1 MTRPTTTWPLVV
13 GVDGSDGSQR
23 AVDWAADE
31 AARHGLPL
39 RLVYASLWEHYEAG
53 AFGEREHQA
62 ERRLAEH
69 IVAAAAE
76 RAARRAPGV
85 KIDTDVV
92 PEEPAD
98 ALLRE
103 AGHAFAVVTGTRGHG
118 ALTELLLGSVGRTV
132 ADHAEGPVIVVRG
145 DRAGLA
151 GTHARILLG
160 AGEPGTAADAVRF
173 AFHEA
178 EARKCTLDVVRAWH
192 CPVYESAEFPAPSED
207 PSRARERQ
215 AAATLDALL
224 QDAIAEH
231 PRVRVRRA
239 TVRGSA
245 RRTLLRRSAAAD
257 LVVIG
262 ACRSTGPFG
271 PGFGHA
277 GHALLRHAACPVAV
291 VPHRR

>member
-1 MTRPTTTWPLVV
+1 MTWPLVV
-13 GVDGSDGSQR
+13 GVDGSDGSLC

-39 RLVYASLWEHYEAG
+39 RLVYASLWERYEAG
-53 AFGEREHQA
+53 TTDERARPA

-69 IVAAAAE
+69 IVAAAVA
-76 RAARRAPGV
+76 RAGRRAPGV
-85 KIDTDVV
+85 EIGTDIV
-92 PEEPAD
+92 PEEAAD

-118 ALTELLLGSVGRTV
+118 GLTGLLLGSVGRTV
-132 ADHAEGPVIVVRG
+132 ADHADGPVIVVRG

-160 AGEPGTAADAVRF
+160 AGEPDTAAEAVRF
-173 AFHEA
+173 AFREA
-178 EARKCTLDVVRAWH
+178 AARKCILDVVRVWH
-192 CPVYESAEFPAPSED
+192 CPVYESAEFPASAED
-207 PSRARERQ
+207 PARAHERQ
-215 AAATLDALL
+215 ATATLDALL
-224 QDAIAEH
+224 GDATAEH
-231 PRVRVRRA
+231 PGVRVRPA

-245 RRTLLRRSAAAD
+245 RRALLHRSAAAD

-271 PGFGHA
+271 LGSGRVGP
-277 GHALLRHAACPVAV
+277 ALLHHAACPVAV
-291 VPHRR
+291 VPPRR

>member
-1 MTRPTTTWPLVV
+1 MTWPLVV
-13 GVDGSDGSQR
+13 GVDGSDGSLR

-39 RLVYASLWEHYEAG
+39 RLVYASPWELHEAG
-53 AFGEREHQA
+53 AAGEREPPA
-62 ERRLAEH
+62 ERRPAEH

-76 RAARRAPGV
+76 RAGRRAPGV
-85 KIDTDVV
+85 EIGTDVV
-92 PEEPAD
+92 PEEAVD

-103 AGHAFAVVTGTRGHG
+103 AGHAFAVVTGTCGHG
-118 ALTELLLGSVGRTV
+118 ALTGALLGSVGRTV
-132 ADHAEGPVIVVRG
+132 ADHADGPVIVVRG

-173 AFHEA
+173 AFREA
-178 EARKCTLDVVRAWH
+178 EARRCTLDVVRAWH
-192 CPVYESAEFPAPSED
+192 CSVYESAEFPAPAED
-207 PSRARERQ
+207 PSRAHQRQ

-224 QDAIAEH
+224 GDATAEH

-239 TVRGSA
+239 AVRGSA
-245 RRTLLRRSAAAD
+245 RRVLLHRSAAAD

-262 ACRSTGPFG
+262 ACRSTGPFAG
-271 PGFGHA
+271 GFGHA
-277 GHALLRHAACPVAV
+277 GHVLLHHAACPVAV